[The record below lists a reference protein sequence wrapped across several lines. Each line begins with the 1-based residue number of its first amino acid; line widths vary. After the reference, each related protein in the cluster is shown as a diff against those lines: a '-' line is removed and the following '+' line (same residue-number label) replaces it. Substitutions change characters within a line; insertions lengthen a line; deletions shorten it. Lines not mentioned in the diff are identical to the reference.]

1 MADASPPPLAR
12 RFLPTPVETTTKKIR
27 RFAPEPVET
36 TTRNNKKEDG
46 HIVQDEGVGKK
57 DFAPKRRFLPE
68 PVETTFNSNKPHA
81 GKGLP
86 TPEPS
91 PNSIPET
98 PAPQKIPK
106 PKRRFAPELI
116 ETTTRTK
123 KAGDRR
129 PATLPTDKV
138 GAYRFFYTWVTI
150 RWLTV
155 LAD

>member
-1 MADASPPPLAR
+1 MSDTSPPPSAR
-12 RFLPTPVETTTKKIR
+12 RFSPTPVETTTKKVR

-46 HIVQDEGVGKK
+46 STLQKEGVEKK

-68 PVETTFNSNKPHA
+68 PVETTFKSNKPLA

-91 PNSIPET
+91 PNSIPEA
-98 PAPQKIPK
+98 PAPQETPK
-106 PKRRFAPELI
+106 PRRRFAPELI

-138 GAYRFFYTWVTI
+138 SG
-150 RWLTV
+150 V
-155 LAD
+155 LLLD